1 MKLTV
6 RIWQTALFS
15 LVALAATLPF
25 YFMFLPSYRQNA
37 TRLINSRVEREL
49 DYLSRVIPIKNSKIA
64 DGDDIEGEA
73 DEFTQAFQVD
83 LWIYDAKKKLILSR
97 TGLTKLEG
105 RLDQALAKGLA
116 KERYIFSDID
126 TGFVLAARPV
136 VYDDKVVGVMILSEE
151 DDHTKDAVAT
161 VQRQMNAIFITALTI
176 ATIIGFVFSEAIRRR
191 IQKLRRGAFTI
202 AQGNFNLRLK
212 AGMVPDEMAELVKTF
227 NVMAGKLGEAFA
239 TLRDQQGQILRVI
252 NAMGE
257 GLLEVGADSLINLVN
272 PEAER
277 LLGKPAEELIGNRI
291 KDLPDHKHLEKV
303 MKEVLKGKESTS
315 VYRHEDRVI
324 LMHGTTI
331 KESGDKEVKGGVL
344 ILRDF
349 TRQYELEQ
357 TQRDFVTNA
366 SHQLRTPVSALKGY
380 TELLMGSAGDDPK
393 TKEKFLKSMEVEA
406 NHMERLIEKLFTLAR
421 LDSHAEIVAIG
432 KHSVAEITQEVL
444 AITFPLAEAG
454 DVNLE
459 VNLETVPAQEV
470 ICDRDRIVE
479 VLAGFVENAIKYT
492 AKGGSVTIFSK
503 PDGDRVRMGA
513 VDSGVGIPPGEID
526 KIFDRFYRY
535 DAPDKKR
542 KGAGL
547 GLSIAKEI
555 VEAHGSQVE
564 VSSIPNKGSTFWFTL
579 KAAPGKTV

>member
-15 LVALAATLPF
+15 LVALAAMLPF
-25 YFMFLPSYRQNA
+25 YFMLLPSYRQNA
-37 TRLINSRVEREL
+37 TALVNSRVEREL
-49 DYLSRVIPIKNSKIA
+49 DYLSRVVPTDKGKITDGKN
-64 DGDDIEGEA
+64 IEVEA
-73 DEFTQAFQVD
+73 DRFTQAFQVD
-83 LWIYDAKKKLILSR
+83 LWVYDAKKKLILSR
-97 TGLTKLEG
+97 TNLTKPG
-105 RLDQALAKGLA
+105 NILDQAVARGITNRSFIHTDL
-116 KERYIFSDID
+116 D
-126 TGFVLAARPV
+126 TGLVLAARPLV
-136 VYDDKVVGVMILSEE
+136 SDGKVAGILVISE
-151 DDHTKDAVAT
+151 DDDSIRVAVGS
-161 VQRQMNAIFITALTI
+161 VQRQLNTIFITALVI
-176 ATIIGFVFSEAIRRR
+176 ATLIGFVFSEAIRRQM
-191 IQKLRRGAFTI
+191 QKLRRGAFTI

-212 AGMVPDEMAELVKTF
+212 VGMVPDEMAELVKTF
-227 NVMAGKLGEAFA
+227 NVMASKLGEAFA
-239 TLRDQQGQILRVI
+239 TLRDQQRQILRVI

-257 GLLEVGADSLINLVN
+257 GLIEVGADGLINLVN
-272 PEAER
+272 PEAAR
-277 LLGKPAEELIGNRI
+277 VMGKPAEDLIGNRI
-291 KDLPDHKHLEKV
+291 EDLPEHKHLVKDI
-303 MKEVLKGKESTS
+303 KEALKGKESTS
-315 VYRHEDRVI
+315 VYRHEERVI
-324 LMHGTTI
+324 LVHGTTI
-331 KESGDKEVKGGVL
+331 KEPGDKKVKGGVL

-357 TQRDFVTNA
+357 AQRDFITNA

-393 TKEKFLKSMEVEA
+393 TKEKFLKSIEIEV

-454 DVNLE
+454 KVSLDVD
-459 VNLETVPAQEV
+459 LETIPAQEV

-492 AKGGSVTIFSK
+492 PGGGSVTVFSK
-503 PDGDRVRMGA
+503 PDGERIRIGA
-513 VDSGVGIPPGEID
+513 MDNGVGIPPGEID

-535 DAPDKKR
+535 DPREKKK

-555 VEAHGSQVE
+555 IEAHGSKIE
-564 VSSIPNKGSTFWFTL
+564 VSSIPEKGSTFWFTL
-579 KAAPGKTV
+579 KAAA